1 MVYNTQAQGTSTVPL
16 FLLTGRIGDFQH
28 MIRHDT
34 SNDKIAKIIINWCK
48 ENGFAYSFDT
58 KNKERNFYT
67 YPFTIDASL
76 QRRDE
81 LMELIGAR

>member
-1 MVYNTQAQGTSTVPL
+1 MVPL
-16 FLLTGRIGDFQH
+16 FLLSSRTGDFQH

-48 ENGFAYSFDT
+48 ENSFAYSFDT

-67 YPFTIDASL
+67 YPFTIEAPL
-76 QRRDE
+76 QRREE
-81 LMELIGAR
+81 LMELISGK

>member
-1 MVYNTQAQGTSTVPL
+1 
-16 FLLTGRIGDFQH
+16 

-48 ENGFAYSFDT
+48 ENSFAYSFDT

-67 YPFTIDASL
+67 YPFTIEAPL
-76 QRRDE
+76 
-81 LMELIGAR
+81 

>member
-1 MVYNTQAQGTSTVPL
+1 MVPL
-16 FLLTGRIGDFQH
+16 FLLIDRIRDFQH

-34 SNDKIAKIIINWCK
+34 SNDRIAKIIVNWCK

-67 YPFTIDASL
+67 YLFTIDASL

>member
-1 MVYNTQAQGTSTVPL
+1 
-16 FLLTGRIGDFQH
+16 

-48 ENGFAYSFDT
+48 ENGFTYSFDT

-67 YPFTIDASL
+67 YPFSIDAPF

-81 LMELIGAR
+81 LMDLISNK

>member
-1 MVYNTQAQGTSTVPL
+1 
-16 FLLTGRIGDFQH
+16 

-34 SNDKIAKIIINWCK
+34 SSDKVAKIIINWCK
-48 ENGFAYSFDT
+48 ENSFAYSFDT

>member
-1 MVYNTQAQGTSTVPL
+1 
-16 FLLTGRIGDFQH
+16 

-67 YPFTIDASL
+67 YPFTIDAPL
-76 QRRDE
+76 QRREE
-81 LMELIGAR
+81 LMDLISGKQQVNIWTFPGGIQRRIMNWEAQI